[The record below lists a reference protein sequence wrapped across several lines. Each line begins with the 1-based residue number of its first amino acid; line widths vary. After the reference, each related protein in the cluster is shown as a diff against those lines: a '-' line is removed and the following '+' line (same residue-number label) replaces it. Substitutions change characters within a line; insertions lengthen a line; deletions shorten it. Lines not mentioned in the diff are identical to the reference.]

1 MKLSDKA
8 LREVIWVAKTLFERG
23 KVSGSTA
30 NISIRVGD
38 SIYISGTGTC
48 FGTLSEKDFA
58 IIKNNILMNGVE
70 PSKEY
75 PLHKAMYKNNSAIQA
90 VIHTH
95 STFSTYWSCVLS
107 SSPVSIPTPTPYL
120 KMKVGKIGW
129 VDYYQPGSMELFS
142 AFEKAVS
149 KDTKA
154 YLMKNHGVILG
165 GGSIREAFYMLEELE
180 EASKNAW
187 LLSRQ

>member
-23 KVSGSTA
+23 KVGGSTA

-107 SSPVSIPTPTPYL
+107 SYPVSIPTPTPYL